1 MRIGI
6 FADAHDHVDNI
17 RRLVAEFNRLECEL
31 VLFAG
36 DFVSPIIVP
45 PLRKLRCRMIACF
58 GDADGNKVGISGGM
72 RIVGP
77 VGEPPFCVQTAD
89 GTRILLTH
97 TPDILPDLQE
107 GCAVIVS
114 AHTHRPRI
122 ATDRAGRLCVNP
134 GEASGWVYRRP
145 SAVLLET
152 NPLGARVIE
161 LPAMP
166 PVTVTGAK

>member
-1 MRIGI
+1 MRIGV

-17 RRLVAEFNRLECEL
+17 RRLVAEFNRRECKL

-45 PLRKLRCRMIACF
+45 PLRKLRCPMIACF
-58 GDADGNKVGISGGM
+58 GDSDGNKTGIEGGM

-77 VGEPPFCVQTAD
+77 VGEPPLCVQTAD
-89 GTRILLTH
+89 GTRILLAH
-97 TPDILPDLQE
+97 TPDEVADLGK

-114 AHTHRPRI
+114 AHTHQPRI
-122 ATDRAGRLCVNP
+122 ATDAAGRLYVNP

-145 SAVLLET
+145 TAVLLET
-152 NPLGARVIE
+152 EPLAADIIE

-166 PVTVTGAK
+166 PVALPDTL